1 MLHHVSVGVRD
12 VAQAGDFYDAVLS
25 ALGYKRVME
34 YLPHGIAYGETKPV
48 FWIQLPRGQQ
58 ELTVANGGHIALEAA
73 SKEAIQAF
81 YDTALAKGAIDDGA
95 PGPRP
100 DYSPC
105 HRSGRQPSGSG
116 ADGQACG
123 GEEADRQDR
132 EGQKSQETGRQGRS
146 GEKSRPK
153 SEKSGQAHQKGCS
166 QGKESG
172 KARQKNCPQGKES
185 GQARTQNQEKGRK
198 KRQEEMKSGGH
209 GCALWPPH
217 LSRRRG
223 GSQGTR
229 MPPPGD

>member
-73 SKEAIQAF
+73 SKEAIQDF

-100 DYSPC
+100 DYSPDYYAAFVID
-105 HRSGRQPSGSG
+105 P
-116 ADGQACG
+116 DGNRLEVVLTVKPA
-123 GEEADRQDR
+123 AAKKPTAKTAKAKKAKKPAAKAAPAKKAA
-132 EGQKSQETGRQGRS
+132 QKA
-146 GEKSRPK
+146 KKAAKPVKKVAPK
-153 SEKSGQAHQKGCS
+153 AKKAAKPAKKIAPKAKKAAKPAPKNKKKAGKKG
-166 QGKESG
+166 
-172 KARQKNCPQGKES
+172 
-185 GQARTQNQEKGRK
+185 K
-198 KRQEEMKSGGH
+198 KK
-209 GCALWPPH
+209 
-217 LSRRRG
+217 
-223 GSQGTR
+223 
-229 MPPPGD
+229 